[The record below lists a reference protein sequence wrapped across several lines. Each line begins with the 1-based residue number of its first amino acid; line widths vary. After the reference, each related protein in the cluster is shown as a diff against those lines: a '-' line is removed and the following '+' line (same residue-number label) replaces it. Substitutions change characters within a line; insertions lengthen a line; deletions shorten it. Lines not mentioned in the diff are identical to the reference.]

1 MTGQP
6 PMDFDRNRYF
16 TIGVIVF
23 LLGIQFRMVDSFV
36 LNEPSTRALAKF
48 GQQTQMASND
58 PATEFIINN
67 HPSPKKTVRPPRWL
81 GWIMLTSGA
90 VMCLHAF
97 ALPKPNK

>member
-1 MTGQP
+1 ME
-6 PMDFDRNRYF
+6 FDRNRYF

-23 LLGIQFRMVDSFV
+23 LLGIQFRI
-36 LNEPSTRALAKF
+36 KF
-48 GQQTQMASND
+48 GQQTELAATD
-58 PATEFIINN
+58 PATQMILDN
-67 HPSPKKTVRPPRWL
+67 HPSPKKTIRPPRWL